1 MTDPVSEAVAHYPLS
16 HPLRVR
22 WAEVDAQQVVFNGHY
37 LMYADVCCT
46 EYFRAAGVAQWTG
59 PATSGPA
66 TPGPATSGAATPG
79 TGEPG
84 EENADEV
91 LDYYVVRA
99 TLDYKASARF
109 DDLLTLRG
117 RISRLGNSSF
127 TFECRIEREGVWLC
141 TAEVTSVNA
150 FAGASRP
157 LPAHFRAAVSAFEAQ
172 SGPS

>member
-1 MTDPVSEAVAHYPLS
+1 MTDPVSEAVTHYPLS
-16 HPLRVR
+16 FPLRVR

-59 PATSGPA
+59 PAV
-66 TPGPATSGAATPG
+66 PGA
-79 TGEPG
+79 
-84 EENADEV
+84 ENSLDEDTDEV

-141 TAEVTSVNA
+141 TAEVTAVNA
-150 FAGASRP
+150 YAGASRP
-157 LPAHFRAAVSAFEAQ
+157 LPAHFRAAVLVFEAGAVRLGSDQ
-172 SGPS
+172 S

>member
-16 HPLRVR
+16 FPLRVR

-59 PATSGPA
+59 PAV
-66 TPGPATSGAATPG
+66 PGA
-79 TGEPG
+79 
-84 EENADEV
+84 ENSLDEDTDEV

-127 TFECRIEREGVWLC
+127 TFECRIERGGVWLC

-150 FAGASRP
+150 YAGASKP
-157 LPAHFRAAVSAFEAQ
+157 LPAHFRAAVLAFEAGAARTESDQ
-172 SGPS
+172 S

>member
-1 MTDPVSEAVAHYPLS
+1 MTDPVSATASYPLNY
-16 HPLRVR
+16 PLRVR

-59 PATSGPA
+59 PAAPGAGGP
-66 TPGPATSGAATPG
+66 
-79 TGEPG
+79 
-84 EENADEV
+84 DEV

-99 TLDYKASARF
+99 TLDYRASARY

-127 TFECRIEREGVWLC
+127 TFECRIEREGTWLC

-150 FAGASRP
+150 HGGVSRP
-157 LPAHFRAAVSAFEAQ
+157 LPAHFRAAVLAFEARPEE
-172 SGPS
+172 PSP